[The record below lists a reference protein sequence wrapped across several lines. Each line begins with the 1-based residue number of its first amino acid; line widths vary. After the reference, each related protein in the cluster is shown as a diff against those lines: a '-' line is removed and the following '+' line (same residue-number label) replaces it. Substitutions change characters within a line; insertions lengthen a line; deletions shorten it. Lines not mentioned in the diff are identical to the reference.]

1 MEDNV
6 ARAEQAPSLQPAD
19 TATGTYRLWHPF
31 TPMKQFLDFQPLVF
45 EGGEGPYIV
54 TTGGKRYLNLTSCL
68 WNAPFGLG
76 RTEIIESIHEQ
87 MQQLGAA
94 SLFRASH
101 PRAIELAR
109 RLGEQAPGSLNHA
122 FLTSNGSESIESA
135 IKLVRQ
141 FFSRRGSKKSKVIS
155 LDKAYH
161 GVSYGALAA
170 SGFAEDQHGFGPM
183 PEGFLHIPRP
193 DAREAPPGV
202 TAADHNLACAR
213 KLEEAILAEG
223 PDTVAM
229 FLIEPVQG
237 LGGVIVPTQ
246 DYFDRIV
253 ETCRK
258 YDVKLVLDE
267 VTTGFG
273 RTGTYFAAERFGLTP
288 DVMCLGKALGGGY
301 FPAGAVLASD
311 EIWET
316 FWGDS
321 LDDQFSHG
329 STYSGHPAACAAAIA
344 VMDLLADGTMIQQV
358 EQRGAHFRRR
368 LDELLALPIVGAV
381 RGIGMMFAIDLVA
394 DKKANTPLDTDALV
408 TVFRGLFAKGLW
420 VHPAHSK
427 ILLLPPFI
435 MDEPV
440 IDEACDGLAE
450 VLTRA
455 HRWI

>member
-1 MEDNV
+1 MEDNA
-6 ARAEQAPSLQPAD
+6 ARATETPGVQPA
-19 TATGTYRLWHPF
+19 GTITEPYRLLHPF

-54 TTGGKRYLNLTSCL
+54 TTGGKRYFNLTSCL

-76 RTEIIESIHEQ
+76 RAEIIDSIHEQ

-109 RLGEQAPGSLNHA
+109 RLGERAPGSLNHA

-141 FFSRRGSKKSKVIS
+141 FFSRRGSNKYKVVS

-170 SGFAEDQHGFGPM
+170 SGSAEDQQGFGPL
-183 PEGFLHIPRP
+183 PEGFVHIPRP

-202 TAADHNLACAR
+202 SADDHILACAQ

-246 DYFDRIV
+246 DYFDSIV

-258 YDVKLVLDE
+258 YDVMLVLDE

-273 RTGTYFAAERFGLTP
+273 RTGTYFAADRWGLTP

-301 FPAGAVLASD
+301 FPAGAVLVSD

-329 STYSGHPAACAAAIA
+329 STYSGHPAACAAGIA
-344 VMDLLADGTMIQQV
+344 VMDLLADGTMIRQV
-358 EQRGAHFRRR
+358 KQRGAHFRRR
-368 LDELLALPIVGAV
+368 LDELLELPIVGAV

-394 DKKANTPLDTDALV
+394 DKQANTPLDANAMV
-408 TVFRGLFAKGLW
+408 PVFRGLFAKGLW
-420 VHPAHSK
+420 VHPATSK

-440 IDEACDGLAE
+440 IDEACDGLVE
-450 VLTRA
+450 VLKRA
-455 HRWI
+455 HRWV